1 MIPQL
6 IRSRVDWIGRFGD
19 ALSRCIGQRSKGST
33 GVDDH
38 TAGTP
43 VIWQLALAEDAPQF
57 LAEVG
62 LSAVRAH
69 AERAKGPISDIPAM
83 GRVIVSLRV
92 FPDIETLA

>member
-1 MIPQL
+1 M
-6 IRSRVDWIGRFGD
+6 
-19 ALSRCIGQRSKGST
+19 
-33 GVDDH
+33 
-38 TAGTP
+38 
-43 VIWQLALAEDAPQF
+43 AEDAPQF